1 MKFEEY
7 MKQQKLKMK
16 EENRLLVF
24 DEIRNRIQKESIFS
38 RIFLYTKVSVYS
50 LLVFFIIFSLF
61 IKADNIKYKSK
72 NVVIKN
78 NINTVNADY
87 IWQVI
92 KSEWEFTI
100 IDNGKKID
108 NNIIKKGNIISL
120 WVNSNIHLKVNEGIK
135 LYLIWP
141 AKLQL
146 NYYINNEGIK
156 IYTLNMLDGNY
167 ISVTSNSPSDKILLK
182 SNILNIESNDKLVDL
197 KYEKQ
202 WNAIIVENN
211 GWNIFVKN
219 DKKVFSL
226 GKKEKLIMWEA
237 NLNKIKDILNN
248 NYKQYKV
255 GKDWNLKTILSSYKL
270 KKLWNILERKNIIIA
285 VWKYVL
291 WAVNKD
297 GKWKISWKT
306 QLIKIINDTYNL
318 LNIKEPKLFEEKLK
332 TQDMTVQNLEVL
344 VDNLVTNINKNYVL
358 IEQYE
363 KRLKVVLAYLVI
375 IEKANIKKWTHFDNL
390 SSLINYL
397 KLDKEYK
404 KMLLQF

>member
-1 MKFEEY
+1 

>member
-7 MKQQKLKMK
+7 MRQQNLKMK
-16 EENRLLVF
+16 EEDKLLVF
-24 DEIRNRIQKESIFS
+24 SEIKNRIQKESIFS
-38 RIFLYTKVSVYS
+38 RVFFYTKVSVYS
-50 LLVFFIIFSLF
+50 LLVFFVIFSLF
-61 IKADNIKYKSK
+61 IKTDNIKYKSK
-72 NVVIKN
+72 NVAIKDN
-78 NINTVNADY
+78 VNTVNADY
-87 IWQVI
+87 VWKVI
-92 KSEWEFTI
+92 TSEWEFTI
-100 IDNGKKID
+100 IDNDKKVD
-108 NNIIKKGNIISL
+108 KSIIEKGDIISL

-135 LYLIWP
+135 LYLVWP

-146 NYYINNEGIK
+146 NYYVNNEGIK

-182 SNILNIESNDKLVDL
+182 SNVLNIESNDKLVDL
-197 KYEKQ
+197 KYEKK

-226 GKKEKLIMWEA
+226 KKKEKLIIWEA

-248 NYKQYKV
+248 DYKQYKV
-255 GKDWNLKTILSSYKL
+255 DKDWDLKTILSSDKL
-270 KKLWNILERKNIIIA
+270 KKIWNILERKNVIIS

-297 GKWKISWKT
+297 DNWKTSWKN

-332 TQDMTVQNLEVL
+332 TQDMTVQDLEVL

-375 IEKANIKKWTHFDNL
+375 IEKANIKKWMHFDNL